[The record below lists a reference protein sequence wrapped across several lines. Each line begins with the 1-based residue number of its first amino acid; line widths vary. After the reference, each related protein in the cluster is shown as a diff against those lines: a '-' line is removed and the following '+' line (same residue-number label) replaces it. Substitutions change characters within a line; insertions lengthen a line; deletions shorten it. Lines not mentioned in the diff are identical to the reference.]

1 MASDEGN
8 PQGGTSDNGR
18 GGGSLEIKSV
28 RSPENKKVGTGDS
41 LELPVRTLAS
51 VDENIGDGAG
61 DAESSGRNGGV
72 GNNTHSEH
80 GNGVT
85 KGGGIDGHEVVG
97 DVTRGEGTL
106 YGRSRGDI
114 DRQHGESNDDSASR
128 TGEKRTGENSGE
140 GNSDRLTTRSGDGRS
155 QRDVIQELGGGVD
168 DTGQRQGNDSSGG
181 SGGED
186 SGRGGDK
193 HVEASSG
200 NAEGLKNSTSTTGG
214 ELDGDAN
221 INAKKAPDGDSGA
234 DDGESEED
242 HSRDF
247 GNLEHGVKERT
258 DDSRTSEGNDSGGSG
273 RGNKGIAKADAD
285 GHDEMAD
292 SGHDRGDGVSNRE
305 DSTRDEERKR
315 TASADSRDSERE
327 KSIAGISGLVGSGG
341 LDGDSKLVDGAGAKS
356 ASLGS
361 PDDDGDS
368 TRDTSSAGSPEE
380 LLGGTEAM
388 GASESS
394 DIDAT
399 ETKEAQRDN
408 SAGGLDGAREDTGNT
423 GSGDAESGESND
435 LSGAMQDNVRT
446 TRVYAK
452 ASNGEDGHRGN
463 DTRVGEGT
471 GESIDAGANGVEDD
485 QQGRRSESRLDNS
498 EVLSSAEDDGPV
510 LDEGGTRGTGEAE
523 SDSGRGSERS
533 GTEDDAAPSRSHADT
548 RDGGQDNEGG
558 AGHSGSASSGWRAS
572 GGIDDK
578 HSDSGE
584 EPDDRDGEGI
594 RNEEPTEDVGDSSD
608 GKDDDNDGGRGEVRL
623 DGGHKLHG
631 GNDSVGV
638 GSESVEQGSGGNDN
652 SDLPSDMGGGGL
664 RDDSVFERSGESAG
678 QGILQDEI
686 REVDGQ
692 LKSTE
697 ENDKSDD
704 QIREESGTKEVA
716 ERTEGN
722 DPGGKGSVDDGLD
735 LESKKKDDL
744 EFKQQTK
751 IQQDLIN
758 NLNAAIPT
766 LSGDMQEALLKKFGE
781 LGDISAN
788 TFLRNSSLILTSDQD
803 GNFSFAPDKLGD
815 AIEQIDASKWA
826 KNELE
831 PIYKRQNRRV
841 LDHTT
846 ESVGTIMNIAINVP
860 DRVARELINTGGTRL
875 GLLDVASDTRK
886 AIFRSLDEGR
896 KLGEGA
902 DALARRIRNEVP
914 KGRFLNAGSTYRAR
928 MIARTETKW
937 SQNESSLVAYELS
950 PDITEVVAFDAQLG
964 PDRSDPDCIARN
976 GRTFTIKQARSEMG
990 REHPNGTLSFAPI
1003 VRSGAPRREAA
1014 GSRGLDG
1021 PLGPI
1026 AENQPIASS
1035 RPGAQRRSKTLNLP
1049 SRNSYANRP
1058 QSGAD
1063 ARARIDAVSDNV
1075 KPVIDDLMAEGN
1087 LLNAEIRELDDALRA
1102 LNKRNYDTKDDFRRA
1117 VNEIANQIAEKQ
1129 REFALLTDE
1138 YYQLNGFINEHIIDI
1153 IGHGQPGAKPEWV
1166 IKEKFNRDFFGDYAQ
1181 VEPTFDDFE
1190 YLERAAEKFR
1200 RMVGDWPDQEKTLD
1214 FGIVPGRA
1222 YAQNLGGGNSY
1233 ISIEGT
1239 DGTLGTIIHEMGH
1252 ALETANHGILEE
1264 SLDFVYQR
1272 TKNEKARRLK
1282 DIYKGYGYDKREIAR
1297 VDEFIDAYIGKDYS
1311 IDLKSLTKHYGKD
1324 FDMDYWGYIESP
1336 WDEGRYVGGG
1346 ELVSMGL
1353 EVMSENPIWF
1363 ANTDPGHFDFIF
1375 ERVMHRGLLDR

>member
-1 MASDEGN
+1 MQPEQWFPAN
-8 PQGGTSDNGR
+8 PVVLMQPKQWERNVTIAQMYSIDDAKTSET
-18 GGGSLEIKSV
+18 LEQVMQNLVSKHIHQCLSRVIWK
-28 RSPENKKVGTGDS
+28 
-41 LELPVRTLAS
+41 LPQQMQRPVMEKM
-51 VDENIGDGAG
+51 VI
-61 DAESSGRNGGV
+61 
-72 GNNTHSEH
+72 
-80 GNGVT
+80 
-85 KGGGIDGHEVVG
+85 
-97 DVTRGEGTL
+97 
-106 YGRSRGDI
+106 
-114 DRQHGESNDDSASR
+114 SAM
-128 TGEKRTGENSGE
+128 
-140 GNSDRLTTRSGDGRS
+140 
-155 QRDVIQELGGGVD
+155 IQEL
-168 DTGQRQGNDSSGG
+168 
-181 SGGED
+181 E
-186 SGRGGDK
+186 
-193 HVEASSG
+193 
-200 NAEGLKNSTSTTGG
+200 
-214 ELDGDAN
+214 
-221 INAKKAPDGDSGA
+221 KA
-234 DDGESEED
+234 
-242 HSRDF
+242 
-247 GNLEHGVKERT
+247 
-258 DDSRTSEGNDSGGSG
+258 
-273 RGNKGIAKADAD
+273 
-285 GHDEMAD
+285 
-292 SGHDRGDGVSNRE
+292 
-305 DSTRDEERKR
+305 
-315 TASADSRDSERE
+315 
-327 KSIAGISGLVGSGG
+327 
-341 LDGDSKLVDGAGAKS
+341 
-356 ASLGS
+356 
-361 PDDDGDS
+361 
-368 TRDTSSAGSPEE
+368 
-380 LLGGTEAM
+380 
-388 GASESS
+388 
-394 DIDAT
+394 
-399 ETKEAQRDN
+399 
-408 SAGGLDGAREDTGNT
+408 
-423 GSGDAESGESND
+423 
-435 LSGAMQDNVRT
+435 
-446 TRVYAK
+446 
-452 ASNGEDGHRGN
+452 
-463 DTRVGEGT
+463 T
-471 GESIDAGANGVEDD
+471 GESVDAGANGVEDD

-498 EVLSSAEDDGPV
+498 EVLSGTEDGPV
-510 LDEGGTRGTGEAE
+510 PGEGGTRGTGEAE
-523 SDSGRGSERS
+523 SDSGRGSKRS
-533 GTEDDAAPSRSHADT
+533 GTEMMPHLPGHMQTPEMGAKIMKTVLDITAP
-548 RDGGQDNEGG
+548 
-558 AGHSGSASSGWRAS
+558 ASSGWRAS
-572 GGIDDK
+572 GGIDAK

-652 SDLPSDMGGGGL
+652 SDLPSDMGGGL
-664 RDDSVFERSGESAG
+664 DDGNNSRVNQEGEG
-678 QGILQDEI
+678 FTREELQEHI
-686 REVDGQ
+686 TI
-692 LKSTE
+692 KSLGDSTS
-697 ENDKSDD
+697 SDD
-704 QIREESGTKEVA
+704 QEREGSGTTEVA

-722 DPGGKGSVDDGLD
+722 NPSGKGSVDNELD

-886 AIFRSLDEGR
+886 AIFRALEEGR

-902 DALARRIRNEVP
+902 DTLARRIRNEVP

-964 PDRSDPDCIARN
+964 PDRSDPECIARN

-1014 GSRGLDG
+1014 GSRGMDG

-1026 AENQPIASS
+1026 AENQPIASG

-1058 QSGAD
+1058 QSGAE

-1375 ERVMHRGLLDR
+1375 ERVMNRGLLDR